1 MFASILRRIGL
12 SLSVF
17 LVAMTIG
24 TLPARADAAA
34 NTFVQTNA
42 QNALTQLN
50 DPNLS
55 LAERRER
62 FGSLMDQFADL
73 PRIAEFVV
81 GRYAGQLRRDE
92 ALYKEWQSV
101 FRDYALTVYAGQL
114 DQYSGNSVKVLSGG
128 KDTMIN
134 GKRYAIVPTEISRPN
149 GDVLRANWR
158 LIASPNGWRVVDVA
172 LARGDNIIWL
182 GIQQRQDF
190 LAQLGR
196 NGGDM
201 RGLVNDVRA
210 QTKTIKDLM
219 AQRRS

>member
-1 MFASILRRIGL
+1 MFATLLHRVGLLFTALVITTAISIG
-12 SLSVF
+12 S
-17 LVAMTIG
+17 
-24 TLPARADAAA
+24 ARADAAA
-34 NTFVQTNA
+34 NNFVQKNA
-42 QNALTQLN
+42 QNALIQLN
-50 DPNLS
+50 DPALS

-62 FGSLMDQFADL
+62 FGTLMDQFADL

-81 GRYAGQLRRDE
+81 GRYAGQLRRDP

-114 DQYSGNSVKVLSGG
+114 DQYSGESVKILSGG
-128 KDTMIN
+128 KDTTIN
-134 GKRYAIVPTEISRPN
+134 GKRYAVVPTEISRPD
-149 GDVLRANWR
+149 GEVLRANWR
-158 LIASPNGWRVVDVA
+158 LIESGNGWRVVDVA

-190 LAQLGR
+190 LGQLGR
-196 NGGDM
+196 NGGDV

-219 AQRRS
+219 AQRRG

>member
-1 MFASILRRIGL
+1 MFATLLRRVGL
-12 SLSVF
+12 LLSA
-17 LVAMTIG
+17 LVLASAISTMS
-24 TLPARADAAA
+24 ARADPAADS
-34 NTFVQTNA
+34 FVQKNA
-42 QNALTQLN
+42 QNALIQLN
-50 DPNLS
+50 DPALT
-55 LAERRER
+55 LTERRER
-62 FGSLMDQFADL
+62 FGALMDQFADL

-81 GRYAGQLRRDE
+81 GRYATQLRRDP

-114 DQYSGNSVKVLSGG
+114 DQYSGDSVKVLAGG

-134 GKRYAIVPTEISRPN
+134 GKRYAVVPTEISRPN
-149 GDVLRANWR
+149 GDILRANWR
-158 LIASPNGWRVVDVA
+158 LIQSAGGWRVVDVA

-196 NGGDM
+196 NGGNV

-219 AQRRS
+219 AQRRT

>member
-1 MFASILRRIGL
+1 MFASFLHRVVLVLAALLITTTISIG
-12 SLSVF
+12 S
-17 LVAMTIG
+17 
-24 TLPARADAAA
+24 ARADAAA
-34 NTFVQTNA
+34 NNFVQKNA
-42 QNALTQLN
+42 QNALIQLN
-50 DPNLS
+50 DPALS
-55 LAERRER
+55 VQERRER
-62 FGSLMDQFADL
+62 FGALMDQFADL

-81 GRYAGQLRRDE
+81 GRYAGQLRRDP

-114 DQYSGNSVKVLSGG
+114 DQYSGDTVKVLSGS
-128 KDTMIN
+128 KDTTIN
-134 GKRYAIVPTEISRPN
+134 GKRYSVVPTEVSRPN

-158 LIASPNGWRVVDVA
+158 LIESGNSWRVVDVA

-196 NGGDM
+196 NGGNM

-219 AQRRS
+219 AQRRG